1 MAQVP
6 YQVHTVNEIV
16 AESEGLAFK
25 CTVVIST
32 QEANIIHSYVPLAI
46 LQELCDQPDYAEY
59 WENPMTTFVVDFNLC
74 YLQVII
80 GITLAVMFRQ
90 VIS

>member
-6 YQVHTVNEIV
+6 YQVHIVNEMV
-16 AESEGLAFK
+16 VESEGLTLK
-25 CTVVIST
+25 YIVVIST
-32 QEANIIHSYVPLAI
+32 QEANIINSSLPLAI
-46 LQELCDQPDYAEY
+46 LQELYDQTGYAEY
-59 WENPMTTFVVDFNLC
+59 WENPMTAFVVDFNLC